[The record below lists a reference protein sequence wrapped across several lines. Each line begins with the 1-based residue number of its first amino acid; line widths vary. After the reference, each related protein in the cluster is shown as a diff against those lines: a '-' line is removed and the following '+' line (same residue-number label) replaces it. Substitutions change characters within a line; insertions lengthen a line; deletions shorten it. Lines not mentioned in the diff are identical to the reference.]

1 MWEEKVMSEK
11 EKKYVGTKFSTG
23 ELVQMEL
30 EAKAKKQDVFPRN
43 MEASSAKNTTFSAYI
58 PCIDHSFGL

>member
-30 EAKAKKQDVFPRN
+30 EAKAKKAQKEKEKTR
-43 MEASSAKNTTFSAYI
+43 EAK
-58 PCIDHSFGL
+58 